1 MSVIQNEN
9 SLDQDSLLERIST
22 LEKRLV
28 KVESL
33 LRLEY
38 VGDNPAQQT
47 KIDEEELINVDTAES
62 NIIEYGLAWLG
73 SVVFF
78 FGIVFLM
85 SYISS
90 LGYPGLSRIVAY
102 AATFLLLALAY
113 FLRKTFSILTNVLSV
128 CCSILFFYITTKL
141 YYFTEAP
148 IIAQEAVV
156 IGLLFIIIALQL
168 YHALTKQSELRG
180 ALAISFC
187 IATAIFS
194 DSAFITFPILTI
206 TAITTLVLF
215 NARLWWKLHIYS
227 LFMVYL
233 GHLLWL
239 IGNPVMGNKFGLV
252 DSAETSLFFIFG
264 YAIIYVISIY
274 IPKAKLESNTVLVS
288 ITIWNAL
295 AFSLLMLAIIPK
307 YYAESYIIIFA
318 VIALICLLLSISLK
332 KRAVRAFAP
341 ATYACFG
348 FMALS
353 VAIYG
358 YAGLPNA
365 YLLLVLESF
374 LVVSMALW
382 FRSKIIVVANAFLFV
397 FILLAYL
404 ITSESLD
411 SVNFAMAFTALATAR
426 ILNWRKERLTLK
438 GEIYRNTYLLIG
450 CLMLLYSLNNILP
463 SNYVTLAWTAVAFGF
478 FILSIFLHNLK
489 YRYLS
494 ILTIA
499 ITAGHLF
506 FIDLGQME
514 IGYRVVAFIVFAVIS
529 LGLSLYYT
537 KRMKKK

>member
-1 MSVIQNEN
+1 M
-9 SLDQDSLLERIST
+9 
-22 LEKRLV
+22 
-28 KVESL
+28 
-33 LRLEY
+33 
-38 VGDNPAQQT
+38 
-47 KIDEEELINVDTAES
+47 
-62 NIIEYGLAWLG
+62 
-73 SVVFF
+73 
-78 FGIVFLM
+78 
-85 SYISS
+85 
-90 LGYPGLSRIVAY
+90 
-102 AATFLLLALAY
+102 
-113 FLRKTFSILTNVLSV
+113 
-128 CCSILFFYITTKL
+128 
-141 YYFTEAP
+141 
-148 IIAQEAVV
+148 
-156 IGLLFIIIALQL
+156 
-168 YHALTKQSELRG
+168 YHALKKQSELRA
-180 ALAISFC
+180 ALAITFC
-187 IATAIFS
+187 IATAIFT
-194 DSAFITFPILTI
+194 DAVYLTFPILII

-215 NARLWWKLHIYS
+215 NTKLWWRLHIYS

-233 GHLLWL
+233 SQLLWL
-239 IGNPVMGNKFGLV
+239 IGNPLMGHKFGLV
-252 DSAETSLFFIFG
+252 ESSETSLFFVFG
-264 YAIIYVISIY
+264 YAIIYVLSIY
-274 IPKAKLESNTVLVS
+274 IPKAKLESNIILIS

-307 YYAESYIIIFA
+307 YYADTYILIFTG
-318 VIALICLLLSISLK
+318 IALFCLLLSISLK
-332 KRAVRAFAP
+332 KQAVRDFAP

-353 VAIYG
+353 IAIYG

-404 ITSESLD
+404 VTSDSID
-411 SVNFAMAFTALATAR
+411 SVNFAIAFTALATAR

-463 SNYVTLAWTAVAFGF
+463 SNYVTLAWTAIAFAF
-478 FILSIFLHNLK
+478 FFLSILLHNLK

-499 ITAGHLF
+499 VTAAHLF

-537 KRMKKK
+537 KRMKNK

>member
-1 MSVIQNEN
+1 MSIIKDENILNE
-9 SLDQDSLLERIST
+9 DSLIKRITT

-38 VGDNPAQQT
+38 VGDKKIQQSS
-47 KIDEEELINVDTAES
+47 IDEEETFTVDNAES
-62 NIIEYGLAWLG
+62 HIIEYGLAWLG

-85 SYISS
+85 AYIAG
-90 LGYPGLSRIVAY
+90 LGYIGLSRIVAY
-102 AATFLLLALAY
+102 AATFLLLGLAY
-113 FLRKTFSILTNVLSV
+113 FLRKTFSILTNVLNI

-141 YYFTEAP
+141 YFFTEQP
-148 IIAQEAVV
+148 IIAQEAIV
-156 IGLLFIIIALQL
+156 IALLFIIIALQM
-168 YHALTKQSELRG
+168 YHALKKQSELRA
-180 ALAISFC
+180 ALAITFC

-194 DSAFITFPILTI
+194 DATYLTFPILII

-215 NARLWWKLHIYS
+215 NTKLWWRLHIFS

-233 GHLLWL
+233 SQILWL
-239 IGNPVMGNKFGLV
+239 IGNPVMGHKFGLV
-252 DSAETSLFFIFG
+252 ESSETSLFFVFG
-264 YAIIYVISIY
+264 YAIIYVLSIY
-274 IPKAKLESNTVLVS
+274 IPKAKMESNIILIS

-307 YYAESYIIIFA
+307 YYADTYILIFA
-318 VIALICLLLSISLK
+318 GIALFCLLLSISLK
-332 KRAVRAFAP
+332 KQAVRDFAP

-353 VAIYG
+353 IAIYG

-404 ITSESLD
+404 VTSESID
-411 SVNFAMAFTALATAR
+411 SVNFAIAFTALATAR

-463 SNYVTLAWTAVAFGF
+463 SNYVTLAWTAIAFAF
-478 FILSIFLHNLK
+478 FFLSILLHNIK

-499 ITAGHLF
+499 VTAGHLF

>member
-1 MSVIQNEN
+1 MSVIENEN
-9 SLDQDSLLERIST
+9 SLNQDLLIEKIST

-28 KVESL
+28 KVESI

-38 VGDNPAQQT
+38 VGDKPSQQ
-47 KIDEEELINVDTAES
+47 KEIYAEETLTVDTAES
-62 NIIEYGLAWLG
+62 HIIEYGLAWLG

-85 SYISS
+85 VYTAG
-90 LGYPGLSRIVAY
+90 LGYIGLSRIVAY
-102 AATFLLLALAY
+102 AATFLLLGIAY
-113 FLRKTFSILTNVLSV
+113 FLRKPFPILNNVLNICS
-128 CCSILFFYITTKL
+128 SILFFYITTKL
-141 YYFTEAP
+141 YFFTDPP

-156 IGLLFIIIALQL
+156 IGLLFIIIALL
-168 YHALTKQSELRG
+168 MYYALKKQSELRA
-180 ALAISFC
+180 ALAITFC

-206 TAITTLVLF
+206 TAVTTLVLF
-215 NARLWWKLHIYS
+215 NIRLWWKLHIYS
-227 LFMVYL
+227 LIMVYL
-233 GHLLWL
+233 SHLLWMV
-239 IGNPVMGNKFGLV
+239 GNPLMGHPFGLV
-252 DSAETSLFFIFG
+252 ESSETSLFFIFG
-264 YAIIYVISIY
+264 YAIVYVLSIY
-274 IPKAKLESNTVLVS
+274 IPKAKLESNMVLIS

-295 AFSLLMLAIIPK
+295 AFSLLMLVIIPK
-307 YYAESYIIIFA
+307 FYAESYILIFTA
-318 VIALICLLLSISLK
+318 IAIICLLLSVSLK
-332 KRAVRAFAP
+332 KRAVRDFAP

-365 YLLLVLESF
+365 YLLLILESF

-404 ITSESLD
+404 VTSESID
-411 SVNFAMAFTALATAR
+411 TVNFAMALTALATAR

-463 SNYVTLAWTAVAFGF
+463 SNYVTLAWTAIAAGF
-478 FILSIFLHNLK
+478 FLLSILLHNLK

-499 ITAGHLF
+499 VTAGHLF
-506 FIDLGQME
+506 LIDLGQME
-514 IGYRVVAFIVFAVIS
+514 IGYRVIAFIVFAVIS

-537 KRMKKK
+537 KRMKNK

>member
-1 MSVIQNEN
+1 MSVIEDEKSLNQN
-9 SLDQDSLLERIST
+9 SLIKRITT

-38 VGDNPAQQT
+38 VGDKEFQHSA
-47 KIDEEELINVDTAES
+47 IDEEETFTVDNAES
-62 NIIEYGLAWLG
+62 HIIEYGLAWLG
-73 SVVFF
+73 GVVFF

-85 SYISS
+85 AYTAS
-90 LGYPGLSRIVAY
+90 LGYIGLSRIVAY
-102 AATFLLLALAY
+102 AATFLLLGLAY
-113 FLRKTFSILTNVLSV
+113 FLRKTFPILTNVLNV
-128 CCSILFFYITTKL
+128 CSSILFFYITTKL
-141 YYFTEAP
+141 YFFTESP
-148 IIAQEAVV
+148 IITQEAIV
-156 IGLLFIIIALQL
+156 ITLLFIIIGLQI
-168 YHALTKQSELRG
+168 YHAIRKQSELRG
-180 ALAISFC
+180 ALAITFF

-194 DSAFITFPILTI
+194 DSAYITFPILII

-215 NARLWWKLHIYS
+215 NTKLWWRLHIYS

-233 GHLLWL
+233 SHLLWL
-239 IGNPVMGNKFGLV
+239 IGNPLMGHKFGLV
-252 DSAETSLFFIFG
+252 ESSETSLFFVFG
-264 YAIIYVISIY
+264 YAIIYVISIF
-274 IPKAKLESNTVLVS
+274 IPKPKLESNMILIS
-288 ITIWNAL
+288 ITLWNAF

-307 YYAESYIIIFA
+307 FYSESYIVIFA
-318 VIALICLLLSISLK
+318 AIAMFCLLLSISLK
-332 KRAVRAFAP
+332 KMAVRDFAP

-353 VAIYG
+353 IAIYG

-404 ITSESLD
+404 VTSDSID

-450 CLMLLYSLNNILP
+450 CFMLLYSLNNILP
-463 SNYVTLAWTAVAFGF
+463 SNYVTLAWTAIAIGF
-478 FILSIFLHNLK
+478 FILSILLHNIK

-499 ITAGHLF
+499 VTAGHLF

-514 IGYRVVAFIVFAVIS
+514 IGYRVIAFIVFAVIS

>member
-1 MSVIQNEN
+1 MSAIEDEDTLN
-9 SLDQDSLLERIST
+9 QDSLIERIAT
-22 LEKRLV
+22 LEKRLI

-38 VGDNPAQQT
+38 VGDSPAQQT
-47 KIDEEELINVDTAES
+47 KIDDEELINVDKAES
-62 NIIEYGLAWLG
+62 HIIEYGLAWLG

-85 SYISS
+85 AYTAG
-90 LGYPGLSRIVAY
+90 LGYIGLSRIVAY
-102 AATFLLLALAY
+102 AATFLLLGLAY
-113 FLRKTFSILTNVLSV
+113 FLRKTFSILTNVLNV
-128 CCSILFFYITTKL
+128 CSSILFFYITTKL
-141 YYFTEAP
+141 YFFTETP
-148 IIAQEAVV
+148 IIAQEGIV
-156 IGLLFIIIALQL
+156 IGLLFIIIALQM
-168 YHALTKQSELRG
+168 YHALKKQSELRG
-180 ALAISFC
+180 ALAITFC

-194 DSAFITFPILTI
+194 DSAYITFPILTI
-206 TAITTLVLF
+206 TAVTSLVLF
-215 NARLWWKLHIYS
+215 NTRLWWRLHIYS

-233 GHLLWL
+233 SHLLWL
-239 IGNPVMGNKFGLV
+239 LGNPLMGHPFGLV
-252 DSAETSLFFIFG
+252 ESAETSLFFIFG

-274 IPKAKLESNTVLVS
+274 IPKAKLESNTVLIS

-295 AFSLLMLAIIPK
+295 AFSMLMLVLIPK
-307 YYAESYIIIFA
+307 FYAESYILIFA
-318 VIALICLLLSISLK
+318 GIALFCLLLSVSLK
-332 KRAVRAFAP
+332 KRAIRDFAP

-353 VAIYG
+353 VAIYA

-404 ITSESLD
+404 VTSESID
-411 SVNFAMAFTALATAR
+411 TVNFVIAITALSTAR

-438 GEIYRNTYLLIG
+438 AEIYRNTYLLIG

-463 SNYVTLAWTAVAFGF
+463 SNYVTLAWTATAAAFF
-478 FILSIFLHNLK
+478 LLSVLLHNIK

-499 ITAGHLF
+499 VTAGHLF

-514 IGYRVVAFIVFAVIS
+514 IGYRVIAFIVFAVLS

-537 KRMKKK
+537 KRMKNK